1 MSKNRNRYNVSVA
14 TDQKGTEMNQEAID
28 NTSAETQEGQQPAET
43 SQSTEQTTQDTS
55 VSEQSVEHVEELAKY
70 NSKFVTSAHVAVGEL
85 AADIFKQNKNIDQ
98 VEAQLGFFGKTDSIE
113 IGVSRTKTYQNHLA
127 ERPEDKEITKHLVM
141 KTTVT
146 SQSIKGYGLK
156 SVRESMSEEFQ
167 GMFSK

>member
-1 MSKNRNRYNVSVA
+1 MTVNFKSESVVKHK
-14 TDQKGTEMNQEAID
+14 DLSDKIKEGLEVNGTTIKEKESH
-28 NTSAETQEGQQPAET
+28 SAYFANLPEG
-43 SQSTEQTTQDTS
+43 
-55 VSEQSVEHVEELAKY
+55 VEKKHVEELAKY

-85 AADIFKQNKNIDQ
+85 AADIFKQNKNVDQ